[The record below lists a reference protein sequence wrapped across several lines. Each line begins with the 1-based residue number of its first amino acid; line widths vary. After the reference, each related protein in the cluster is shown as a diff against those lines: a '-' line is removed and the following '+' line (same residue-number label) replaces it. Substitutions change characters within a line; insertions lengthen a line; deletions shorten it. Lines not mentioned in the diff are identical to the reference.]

1 MALIPDI
8 LASHR
13 APRAVLRRRLIGADE
28 VHALV
33 TLILGCLMVW
43 VAQWPIAARAAHLDP
58 SIPLGGRLTGA
69 GVAWMFLAPVLLYAL
84 AALSHVIARAFGG
97 EGSYFSARL
106 ALFWA
111 LLAAAPLFLLNGLVA
126 GFIGVQGNIGA
137 QIVGLVA
144 FVGFLRLW
152 LMGLIEAESQP
163 HE

>member
-8 LASHR
+8 LASYR
-13 APRAVLRRRLIGADE
+13 APRAVLRRRLTGADE

-43 VAQWPIAARAAHLDP
+43 VAHWPVAARDAHLDP

-69 GVAWMFLAPVLLYAL
+69 GVAWMFIAPVLLYGL
-84 AALSHVIARAFGG
+84 AALGHVIARAFGG
-97 EGSYFSARL
+97 QGSFFAARL

-111 LLAAAPLFLLNGLVA
+111 LLASAPLLLLNGLVSGFVGA
-126 GFIGVQGNIGA
+126 GTGA
-137 QIVGLVA
+137 TIVGLIAVL
-144 FVGFLRLW
+144 GFLRIYLW
-152 LMGLIEAESQP
+152 GLIEAEAQP